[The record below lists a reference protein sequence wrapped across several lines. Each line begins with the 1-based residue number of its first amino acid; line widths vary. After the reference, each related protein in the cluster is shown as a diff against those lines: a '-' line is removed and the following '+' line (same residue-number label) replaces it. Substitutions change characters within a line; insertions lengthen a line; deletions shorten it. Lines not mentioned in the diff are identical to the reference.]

1 MFITDFIVIVIIYY
15 IFLLLS
21 FSYSSPSTAAYS
33 FIAFFML
40 FSNPLWNID
49 AVVSWSSSSLKFANS
64 ESDLASKQSLVPHLR
79 YKTI

>member
-1 MFITDFIVIVIIYY
+1 MFPPKIIYFDWQSFPSVSFYLSLDLFCIFFLIMFITDFIVIVIIYY

-40 FSNPLWNID
+40 FSNPL
-49 AVVSWSSSSLKFANS
+49 
-64 ESDLASKQSLVPHLR
+64 
-79 YKTI
+79 